1 MAGQAAYNERNFMN
15 FREYIKT
22 HRILTDGAMGN
33 YYAAKYGG
41 GISEYANMEHPE
53 RIRAIHQEYIEA
65 GANLIFTNTFAANEA
80 RLDMGRQQVLE
91 CVRRGV
97 RIAKEAA
104 KGKDPSREVFVA
116 GDIGMIPDN
125 GKKKRAEIL
134 EEYCRICDVFLE
146 EELPVIVFETFSN
159 LSHIKEVL
167 AYIRER
173 SCEVFVIVSLCVNKN
188 GYTSAGIR
196 GRRLLEELTQME
208 GVDACGLN
216 CGIGSGHM
224 YQLTQ
229 ELRDLFGRKYFIMMP
244 NAGYPEQFQNRMV
257 FLKNTEYFAENMRK
271 IAGLGAAILGG
282 CCGTT
287 PEYIA
292 ALEKKIDLSPA
303 AVPKSSRAEGKEKA
317 KKPRKK
323 NPLCEKFGAGKKV
336 VAVEIDP
343 PYDAND
349 EKVMECVWKL
359 KGCGV
364 DIITMADSP
373 MGRSRVDSVLM
384 SVKIANETGM
394 LMMPHVCC
402 RDKNLIA
409 MRSTILGA
417 YLNGIRNMLIV
428 TGDPVPGESR
438 DVTTSVFD
446 YHSIKLMSFVK
457 EMNEEHFGEDPICY
471 GGALNQ
477 GRGML
482 DNVIKRMQD
491 KIDAGASYFLTQPI
505 YSDEDAERIR
515 QIKERLDT
523 RILCG
528 IMPLVSY
535 RNAVFVKNEVT
546 GINVPDEVVARY
558 SPNMSR
564 EEGEQMG
571 AQIAGEI
578 IAKLSPY
585 ADGYYFMLPFNRVSL
600 MEKITIL

>member
-1 MAGQAAYNERNFMN
+1 MN

-22 HRILTDGAMGN
+22 RKILTDGAMGN
-33 YYAAKYGG
+33 YYASKYGG

-53 RIRAIHQEYIEA
+53 RIGAIHQEYIEA

-80 RLDMGRQQVLE
+80 RLDMGTQEVLA

-97 RIAKEAA
+97 CIAKEAVE
-104 KGKDPSREVFVA
+104 KRRDTSQEVFVA
-116 GDIGMIPDN
+116 GDIGMIPES
-125 GKKKRAEIL
+125 GQKKREEIL
-134 EEYCRICDVFLE
+134 AEYKRICDVFLE
-146 EELPVIVFETFSN
+146 EELPVIVFETFSSLN
-159 LSHIKEVL
+159 FLKEVI
-167 AYIRER
+167 AYIRKR
-173 SCEVFVIVSLCVNKN
+173 NKNVFVIVSICVNKN
-188 GYTSAGIR
+188 GYTQAGMR
-196 GRRLLEELTQME
+196 GRRLLEELARME
-208 GVDACGLN
+208 DVDACGIN
-216 CGIGSGHM
+216 CGVGSGHM
-224 YQLTQ
+224 HHLALEWK
-229 ELRDLFGRKYFIMMP
+229 ELFSGKYFIMMP
-244 NAGYPEQFQNRMV
+244 NAGYPEQLQNRMV
-257 FLKNTEYFAENMRK
+257 FLNNTEYFAENMKK
-271 IAGLGAAILGG
+271 IADLGVAILGG

-292 ALEKKIDLSPA
+292 MLHRKIDFSPA
-303 AVPKSSRAEGKEKA
+303 AVPKSFEAAEEENAKGPGK
-317 KKPRKK
+317 R
-323 NPLCEKFGAGKKV
+323 NLFYEKFGSGKKV

-359 KGCGV
+359 KSCGA

-409 MRSTILGA
+409 MRSMILGA

-438 DVTTSVFD
+438 DMTTSVFD
-446 YHSIKLMSFVK
+446 YHSIKLMNFVK
-457 EMNEEHFGEDPICY
+457 EMNGEHFFEDPICY

-482 DNVIKRMQD
+482 ENVIKRMQE

-505 YSDEDAERIR
+505 YSDEEAERIR

-523 RILCG
+523 KILCG

-535 RNAVFVKNEVT
+535 RNANFVKNEVT
-546 GINVPDEVVARY
+546 GINVPDAVVARY
-558 SPNMSR
+558 SPDMSR
-564 EEGEQMG
+564 EEGERMG
-571 AQIAGEI
+571 AQIASEI
-578 IAKLSPY
+578 IEKLSPY

>member
-1 MAGQAAYNERNFMN
+1 ME

-22 HRILTDGAMGN
+22 HKVLTDGAMGN
-33 YYAAKYGG
+33 YYASKYNG
-41 GISEYANMEHPE
+41 GISEYANVEHPE
-53 RIRAIHQEYIEA
+53 RIRAIHREYIEA
-65 GANLIFTNTFAANEA
+65 GANLIFTNTFAANEV
-80 RLDMGRQQVLE
+80 RLDRGREQVLE

-97 RIAKEAA
+97 CIAKEAA
-104 KGKDPSREVFVA
+104 ENKKDPAQEVFVA
-116 GDIGMIPDN
+116 GDIGMIPES
-125 GKKKRAEIL
+125 GGKKRAEIL
-134 EEYCRICDVFLE
+134 EEYQRICDVFLK
-146 EELPVIVFETFSN
+146 EELPVIVFETFSG
-159 LSHIKEVL
+159 LSCIKEVL
-167 AYIRER
+167 SYIRER
-173 SCEVFVIVSLCVNKN
+173 SRTVFVIVSICVNKN
-188 GYTSAGIR
+188 GYTPAGVR
-196 GRRLLEELTQME
+196 GWRLLEELAQME
-208 GVDACGLN
+208 EVDACGIN

-224 YQLTQ
+224 HQLAL
-229 ELRDLFGRKYFIMMP
+229 EWKDLFSRKYFIMMP

-257 FLKNTEYFAENMRK
+257 FLNNADYFAENMKR
-271 IAGLGAAILGG
+271 IADLGVAIVGG

-292 ALEKKIDLSPA
+292 SLGKKIDFSPV
-303 AVPKSSRAEGKEKA
+303 AVPKSFRVEGEEKT
-317 KKPRKK
+317 KGPRKK
-323 NPLCEKFGAGKKV
+323 NPFYEKFDTGKKV

-359 KGCGV
+359 KNCGV
-364 DIITMADSP
+364 DIVTMADSP

-409 MRSTILGA
+409 MRSMILGA

-438 DVTTSVFD
+438 DITTSVFD
-446 YHSIKLMSFVK
+446 YHSIRLMGFVK
-457 EMNEEHFGEDPICY
+457 EMNGEHFWEDPICY

-477 GRGML
+477 GRGL
-482 DNVIKRMQD
+482 LENVIKRMQD
-491 KIDAGASYFLTQPI
+491 KIHAGASYFLTQPI
-505 YSDEDAERIR
+505 FSDEDVERIR
-515 QIKERLDT
+515 QIKERVDT

-535 RNAVFVKNEVT
+535 RNAVFVKNELA
-546 GINVPDEVVARY
+546 GINVPDEMVARY
-558 SPNMSR
+558 SPDMSR
-564 EEGEQMG
+564 EEGERTG
-571 AQIAGEI
+571 AQIADEI
-578 IAKLSPY
+578 IEKLSPY